1 MRFIQEALQ
10 IVARHCKVAGL
21 IRHCS
26 SSKSGKVSVTSLMLR
41 HPRRKYW
48 DRSFVPSFCCM
59 SPQVCSFSLTPQQPP
74 SQIYFPLSQQNVF
87 LPLSPPHS
95 SKELSKT
102 QIRKCLLNFCTINN
116 GILVLLWKQCCGAE
130 TIYFWLRLH
139 FFSYFGSGSGSS
151 HTVYCLLKMYF
162 ISRTI
167 RNMLQWRHK

>member
-1 MRFIQEALQ
+1 MRFNQEAQQ

-74 SQIYFPLSQQNVF
+74 SQIYFPLS
-87 LPLSPPHS
+87 HS
-95 SKELSKT
+95 WTIININLKSKNPQLTRRSASLHKA
-102 QIRKCLLNFCTINN
+102 
-116 GILVLLWKQCCGAE
+116 GA
-130 TIYFWLRLH
+130 
-139 FFSYFGSGSGSS
+139 
-151 HTVYCLLKMYF
+151 LLKPLAATRD
-162 ISRTI
+162 RTGDLLI
-167 RNMLQWRHK
+167 FSQMLSQLSYHGYLFHWRSLKILFFL

>member
-74 SQIYFPLSQQNVF
+74 SQIYFPLSQQNIF
-87 LPLSPPHS
+87 LPLSPPPIAHKNCQKLISENVYLISVQLTMEFWCS
-95 SKELSKT
+95 S
-102 QIRKCLLNFCTINN
+102 
-116 GILVLLWKQCCGAE
+116 VAE
-130 TIYFWLRLH
+130 PKLFI
-139 FFSYFGSGSGSS
+139 FGSGSTFS
-151 HTVYCLLKMYF
+151 HILAPAPALAILY
-162 ISRTI
+162 IAS
-167 RNMLQWRHK
+167 